1 MQTLL
6 VAEHGSGRPLSPAV
20 AVLTANNSRILFILL
35 LVFGAVLRVRDY
47 FVNRSLWLDEAW
59 LALNVLGKSTA
70 DLVLR
75 RLDFNQAAPPGFL
88 LLAKLGVLAWGG
100 SEYVL
105 RLVPVLFSLASLLL
119 FVWIARRVLAPA
131 GALVA
136 VALFV
141 VMPQLIRYA
150 AEFKQ
155 YGLDVT
161 VGLGVIAAVLPFL
174 DGPTRRLHVVVLCL
188 TGAVAVW
195 LSHPAPFFLAAAG
208 LVLLVQW
215 RRTGQPA
222 IWTLILIGAIWVTS
236 FAVVYLVSLRD
247 LGTHQGLQR
256 AWASTFPPSMFSL
269 SAVRW
274 AAGRVMELFV
284 YAFGNRAPLMG
295 AFAVLAGGISLLSSR
310 PVHLV
315 LLIAPVGFA
324 LVAALLGKYPFQER
338 LVLFALPLLALLA
351 ADGVEYVRRHTRG
364 SRVVTVLF
372 VGLLLFSP
380 VVAALSNLIR
390 PRLIEEMRPVI
401 AYLQRRA
408 QPDDIVYLSDPAQPA
423 FRYHAP
429 RVGFHPQHVFLGKGY
444 NREEFAEIAADLAQ
458 LRGHQR
464 VWVVLSHF
472 IPTEEQFV
480 RYYLDTMGTKR
491 DSFTAPGAIA
501 LLYDFR

>member
-1 MQTLL
+1 MLF
-6 VAEHGSGRPLSPAV
+6 
-20 AVLTANNSRILFILL
+20 RILFA
-35 LVFGAVLRVRDY
+35 FGVLLRVRDY
-47 FVNRSLWLDEAW
+47 LVNRSLWLDEAW

-70 DLVLR
+70 DLVLK

-105 RLVPVLFSLASLLL
+105 RLVPLLFSLGSLLL
-119 FVWIARRVLAPA
+119 FAWIARRVLAPA
-131 GALVA
+131 GALAA
-136 VALFV
+136 VALFA

-161 VGLGVIAAVLPFL
+161 VGLAVIAAALPFL
-174 DGPTRRLHVVVLCL
+174 EGTAGTLHAVILAL

-215 RRTGQPA
+215 RRKGQPGIGA
-222 IWTLILIGAIWVTS
+222 LIIIGAIWVAS

-247 LGTHQGLQR
+247 LGTHPGLQR

-284 YAFGNRAPLMG
+284 YAFGSRAPMMG
-295 AFAVLAGGISLLSSR
+295 AFAVLAGGVLLLTAR

-315 LLIAPVGFA
+315 LLLVPMGFA
-324 LVAALLGKYPFQER
+324 LVAALLGRYPFQER
-338 LVLFALPLLALLA
+338 LVLFTLPLLALLA
-351 ADGVEYVRRHTRG
+351 GGGADYVRKNTRD
-364 SRVVTVLF
+364 SRVITALF
-372 VGLLLFSP
+372 IGLLLLSP
-380 VVAALSNLIR
+380 TLAALSHLIR
-390 PRLIEEMRPVI
+390 PQFIEEMRPVI
-401 AYLQRRA
+401 AYVQQRA
-408 QPDDIVYLSDPAQPA
+408 LPDDIVYLSYSAQPA

-429 RVGFHPQHVFLGKGY
+429 RLGFRPQHVFLSRGY
-444 NREEFAEIAADLAQ
+444 NREEFREIAADLAR

-472 IPTEEQFV
+472 IPSEEQFA
-480 RYYLDTMGTKR
+480 RYYLDTLGVRR
-491 DSFTAPGAIA
+491 DSFIAPGATA
-501 LLYDFR
+501 VLYDLR